1 MAHRRAHTSAKAA
14 DVTKT
19 NARLHESPTRST
31 AVPTRNPNPNPNN
44 PTLTL
49 K

>member
-14 DVTKT
+14 DVAK
-19 NARLHESPTRST
+19 NAGLHESPMRST
-31 AVPTRNPNPNPNN
+31 AVPVRNPNPNPN